1 MANIGQLY
9 YRVPIGTDDD
19 GTVIYSTSTQLATSF
34 FGVNLV
40 GLMGTSAWTKVG
52 IQAPPGTQMVMNGIK
67 EILMGRTGIYELDED
82 ISITDLQ
89 FKQPQNYIEDTDQE
103 ERAKNDGLKAIEDA
117 MNAREMAYLKWT
129 AGLASSWLEIKE
141 KSQETEQQI
150 LALEDE
156 LKILNQEL
164 ETLKEELETIEDKGS
179 KEYQDKQKEI
189 ADKETEISTKETE
202 KTTIE
207 KAKAI
212 LDECLAKE
220 PKMIEIETAYQKS
233 YDLGWGE
240 YNRGVNGIYKAGTP
254 GDLDNVI
261 IDYIYE

>member
-9 YRVPIGTDDD
+9 YRVPIGTEDD

-89 FKQPQNYIEDTDQE
+89 FKQPQNYIEDIDAE
-103 ERAKNDGLKAIEDA
+103 EKAKSDGLKMIEDA
-117 MNAREMAYLKWT
+117 MNVREAAYLDWT

-156 LKILNQEL
+156 LKILNQDL
-164 ETLKEELETIEDKGS
+164 EVLKEELAAIDDKGS
-179 KEYQDKQKEI
+179 QQYQDKEIEITKKE
-189 ADKETEISTKETE
+189 AEISAKETE
-202 KTTIE
+202 KVTVE

-212 LDECLAKE
+212 LDKCLVDE
-220 PKMIEIETAYQKS
+220 PKMMEIETAYQES
-233 YDLGWGE
+233 YDQGLGE
-240 YNRGVNGIYKAGTP
+240 YNRGVNGIYKAGAP

>member
-19 GTVIYSTSTQLATSF
+19 GAIIYSTSTQLATSF

-103 ERAKNDGLKAIEDA
+103 EQAKSDGLKMIENA
-117 MNAREMAYLKWT
+117 MNVREAAYLEWT
-129 AGLASSWLEIKE
+129 NGLASSWLEIKE

-150 LALEDE
+150 LALEDA

-164 ETLKEELETIEDKGS
+164 ETLKEELEAIEDKGS

-189 ADKETEISTKETE
+189 TDKEVEISTKETE
-202 KTTIE
+202 KTTVE
-207 KAKAI
+207 KANAI
-212 LDECLAKE
+212 LDGCLADE
-220 PKMIEIETAYQKS
+220 SKMMEIETTYQES
-233 YDLGWGE
+233 YDLGLSE

>member
-19 GTVIYSTSTQLATSF
+19 GAVIYSTSTQLATSF
-34 FGVNLV
+34 FSVNLV
-40 GLMGTSAWTKVG
+40 GLIGTSAWTKVG

-89 FKQPQNYIEDTDQE
+89 FKQPQNYIEDTDAE
-103 ERAKNDGLKAIEDA
+103 EQAKNDGLKAIEDA
-117 MNAREMAYLKWT
+117 MNVREIAYLEWT

-141 KSQETEQQI
+141 KSQETKQQI

-164 ETLKEELETIEDKGS
+164 ETLKEELEAIEDKGS

-202 KTTIE
+202 KATVE
-207 KAKAI
+207 AAKTI
-212 LDECLAKE
+212 LDGCLADE
-220 PKMIEIETAYQKS
+220 AKMMDIETTYQES
-233 YDLGWGE
+233 YDLGLSE

>member
-19 GTVIYSTSTQLATSF
+19 DKVIYSTSPQLATSF

-40 GLMGTSAWTKVG
+40 SLIGTSAWTKVG
-52 IQAPPGTQMVMNGIK
+52 IQAPPGTQMLMNGIK

-82 ISITDLQ
+82 ISITDLE
-89 FKQPQNYIEDTDQE
+89 FKQPQNYIEDKDAE
-103 ERAKNDGLKAIEDA
+103 EEAKSGGLKTIEEA
-117 MNAREMAYLKWT
+117 MDNRKKEYLDWT
-129 AGLASSWLEIKE
+129 KGLASSWLEIKE

-164 ETLKEELETIEDKGS
+164 EVLKEELEKIEDKGS
-179 KEYQDKQKEI
+179 QEYQDKEKEI
-189 ADKETEISTKETE
+189 IEKEDEISDKETE
-202 KTTIE
+202 KTTVE
-207 KAKAI
+207 KAKVI
-212 LDECLAKE
+212 LDECLANE
-220 PKMIEIETAYQKS
+220 PKMMEIETAYQES
-233 YDLGWGE
+233 YDEGLNE

>member
-9 YRVPIGTDDD
+9 YRVPIGTDND
-19 GTVIYSTSTQLATSF
+19 GAVIYSTSTQLATSF

-89 FKQPQNYIEDTDQE
+89 FKQPQNYIEDTKAE
-103 ERAKNDGLKAIEDA
+103 EQAKSDGLKMIENA
-117 MNAREMAYLKWT
+117 MNVRETTYLMWT
-129 AGLASSWLEIKE
+129 EGLASSWLEIKE

-150 LALEDE
+150 LALEDV

-164 ETLKEELETIEDKGS
+164 ETLKKELEAIEDKGS

-189 ADKETEISTKETE
+189 TDKETEISAKETE
-202 KTTIE
+202 KTTVE
-207 KAKAI
+207 KVNAI
-212 LDECLAKE
+212 LDGCLADE
-220 PKMIEIETAYQKS
+220 SKMMEIETTYQES
-233 YDLGWGE
+233 YDLGLSE